1 MSAAILDGVRIAQQI
16 RAEVAQQVREMKERG
31 HQPTLVVILA
41 GDNPASQIYV
51 RNKIRACAELGIISE
66 EILPPASVTTE
77 ELLVIIQ
84 RLNQRDDID
93 GILVQLPL
101 PPQVDA
107 QRVLLAVSPDK
118 DVDGFHPVSV
128 GRLVTRRPGLTPC
141 TPTGI
146 IEMLKRSGI
155 PIAGREA
162 VVVGR
167 SDIVGKPMAMLL
179 LHENATV
186 TIAHSRTRDLPGV
199 CQRAEILVAAIGQA
213 GMVGADYIRPGA
225 VVIDVGMNRLHNR
238 EAVERFYPGDARRVE
253 EFERRGSTLIGDVD
267 PAAAMRLASAFTPVP
282 GGVGP
287 LTIAQ
292 LMANTVIAARARRDL
307 TRI

>member
-1 MSAAILDGVRIAQQI
+1 MSAAILDGVRTAQQM

-31 HQPTLVVILA
+31 HQPTLAVILA

-51 RNKIRACAELGIISE
+51 RSKIRACAELGILSE

-77 ELLVIIQ
+77 ELLGMID
-84 RLNQRDDID
+84 RLNRRDDVD

-101 PPQVDA
+101 PVQVDA
-107 QRVLLAVSPDK
+107 QAVLLAVSPEK

-146 IEMLKRSGI
+146 IELLKRNGI
-155 PIAGREA
+155 PMAGREA
-162 VVVGR
+162 VVIGR

-186 TIAHSRTRDLPGV
+186 TIAHSRTKDLASV

-213 GMVGADYIRPGA
+213 GLVGREFIRPGA
-225 VVIDVGMNRLHNR
+225 VVIDVGMNRLHTR
-238 EAVERFYPGDARRVE
+238 EAVERYYPGDARRLE
-253 EFERRGSTLIGDVD
+253 EFDRRGSTLIGDVD
-267 PAAAMRLASAFTPVP
+267 PVAARELASAFTPVP

-292 LMANTVIAARARRDL
+292 LMANTVTAAKARRGWG
-307 TRI
+307 R

>member
-1 MSAAILDGVRIAQQI
+1 MSAAILDGVRTAREM
-16 RAEVAQQVREMKERG
+16 RAEVAEQVRSMKEQG

-51 RNKIRACAELGIISE
+51 RSKIRACAELGIVSE

-77 ELLVIIQ
+77 ELLEIVQ
-84 RLNQRDDID
+84 RLNQRDDVD

-101 PPQVDA
+101 PAQVDA
-107 QRVLLAVSPDK
+107 QAVLLAVSPDK

-128 GRLVTRRPGLTPC
+128 GRLVTRRHGLTPC
-141 TPTGI
+141 TPTGVM
-146 IEMLKRSGI
+146 ELLKRYGV

-162 VVVGR
+162 VVIGR

-186 TIAHSRTRDLPGV
+186 TIAHSRTRDLAGV
-199 CQRAEILVAAIGQA
+199 CRRAEILVAAIGQA
-213 GMVGADYIRPGA
+213 GMVGHDFIRPGA
-225 VVIDVGMNRLHNR
+225 VVIDVGMNRLR
-238 EAVERFYPGDARRVE
+238 TRDEVERFYPGDARRLE

-267 PAAAMRLASAFTPVP
+267 PRAAMELASAFTPVP

-292 LMANTVIAARARRDL
+292 LMANTVIAAKARRGW
-307 TRI
+307 RR

>member
-1 MSAAILDGVRIAQQI
+1 VSAAILDGVRTAREM
-16 RAEVAQQVREMKERG
+16 RAEVAEQVRSMKEQG

-51 RNKIRACAELGIISE
+51 RSKIRACAELGIVSE

-77 ELLVIIQ
+77 ELLEIVQ
-84 RLNQRDDID
+84 RLNQRDDVD

-101 PPQVDA
+101 PAQVDA
-107 QRVLLAVSPDK
+107 QAVLLAVSPDK

-128 GRLVTRRPGLTPC
+128 GRLVTRRHGLTPC
-141 TPTGI
+141 TPTGVM
-146 IEMLKRSGI
+146 ELLKRYGV

-162 VVVGR
+162 VVIGR

-186 TIAHSRTRDLPGV
+186 TIAHSRTRDLAGV
-199 CQRAEILVAAIGQA
+199 CRRAEILVAAIGQA
-213 GMVGADYIRPGA
+213 GMVGHDFIRPGA
-225 VVIDVGMNRLHNR
+225 VVIDVGMNRLR
-238 EAVERFYPGDARRVE
+238 TRDEVERFYPGDARRLE

-267 PAAAMRLASAFTPVP
+267 PRAAMELASAFTPVP

-292 LMANTVIAARARRDL
+292 LMANTVIAAKARRGW
-307 TRI
+307 RR